1 MNANATDLRP
11 LKLLVAIL
19 GLAIVVLSL
28 WWWQRTSS
36 MGATSES
43 TPPTATHAVADDTS
57 NPPREG
63 ARDDAESTT
72 QRSTT
77 DEPARSEAAHAA
89 PDTGL
94 VVYGTVRDA
103 AGALLRKGFL
113 FAYADGKHSGTASLR
128 DGTFTFSGLR
138 RGELRLVSRIDD
150 ELPLNHRVT
159 LTSAHTRLDLRLAP
173 QWRVTVHALTPDGQ
187 PLRNQLA
194 GGASPIGLGT
204 RLGALASHE
213 PLTSDPAPPTGRHVA
228 EHLGRFRGVEF
239 MSQGSALPS
248 SAVGV
253 LTLPTDRP
261 VHVTL
266 VLGHAR
272 LATQQVAP
280 GQSDVTFTL
289 EVADVAAKTGTVH
302 LRVVDAAGA
311 PVPTARVSIH
321 DSSSGGGGAKVDA
334 DGRITIRD
342 VPPGR
347 LRLTIS
353 ASNAVAPPRLIEV
366 APGADIDLGDVR
378 VETPVVVGIE
388 FPGITE
394 STHVTVT
401 SLGAPPRAPLFDGRA
416 RLTVDAGKRENL
428 MLAPGR
434 HLLHARS
441 RSSGVATVEID
452 TRALPPMPLRIS
464 LAHGVPVVFDVEVA
478 GTHLQLLQ
486 GAGIVHEQTFEFA
499 MPVTVDV
506 QPGEYTVV
514 IRPPNGAPSQQ
525 KLTVPSTG
533 ARLRVP

>member
-1 MNANATDLRP
+1 MNTNATDLRP

-28 WWWQRTSS
+28 LWWQRASS
-36 MGATSES
+36 TGATSES
-43 TPPTATHAVADDTS
+43 TRPTATHAVADDRS
-57 NPPREG
+57 DPSRDSV
-63 ARDDAESTT
+63 RDDAESTT

-77 DEPARSEAAHAA
+77 DEPARSEAAHTA

-113 FAYADGKHSGTASLR
+113 FAYADGKHTGTASLR

-159 LTSAHTRLDLRLAP
+159 LTSPHTRLDLRLAP

-204 RLGALASHE
+204 RLGAFASHE
-213 PLTSDPAPPTGRHVA
+213 PLTADLATGRHVA

-272 LATQQVAP
+272 IATQHVAP

-289 EVADVAAKTGTVH
+289 EVAAVRAKTGTVH
-302 LRVVDAAGA
+302 LRVVDDAGA

-347 LRLTIS
+347 LRLSVS
-353 ASNAVAPPRLIEV
+353 ASKAVAPPRLIEV
-366 APGADIDLGDVR
+366 APGAEIDLGDVR

-401 SLGAPPRAPLFDGRA
+401 SLGAPPRTPLFDGRA
-416 RLTVDAGKRENL
+416 RITVDAGKRENL

-441 RSSGVATVEID
+441 RTGGVATVEID
-452 TRALPPMPLRIS
+452 TRALPPMPLRIP
-464 LAHGVPVVFDVEVA
+464 LARGVPVVFDVEVA

-499 MPVTVDV
+499 MPVTVEV

-514 IRPPNGAPSQQ
+514 IRPPNGPPSQQ
-525 KLTVPSTG
+525 KLTVSPSG